1 MQRKI
6 RIPDKEWDQLVRKA
20 KKPSEKVR
28 ELVSE
33 YNSGDILNNI
43 IGVQEASTLWGI
55 SNKTIILLC
64 EQMILKSKKIDGV
77 WIIYK
82 NQSLPEDY

>member
-1 MQRKI
+1 MLKTKRGVVDHEI
-6 RIPDKEWDQLVRKA
+6 F
-20 KKPSEKVR
+20 SERHYLRRV
-28 ELVSE
+28 
-33 YNSGDILNNI
+33 DLNNI

-55 SNKTIILLC
+55 SNETIIVLC

-82 NQSLPEDY
+82 NQSLPEKY

>member
-6 RIPDKEWDQLVRKA
+6 RIPDKDWDQFVNKV

-43 IGVQEASTLWGI
+43 IGVQEASTLWGV
-55 SNKTIILLC
+55 SNEAIIVLC
-64 EQMILKSKKIDGV
+64 EQMILKSKKVDGV

-82 NQSLPEDY
+82 NQSLPEKH

>member
-6 RIPDKEWDQLVRKA
+6 RIPDKDWDRFVNKV

-43 IGVQEASTLWGI
+43 IGVQEASTLWGV
-55 SNKTIILLC
+55 SKETIILLC

-82 NQSLPEDY
+82 NQSLPEKH